1 MDKWLAVLVR
11 LVLERISPEIAAL
24 IKQSLQ
30 DAKKKAAE
38 TDNPFDDLLVDILI
52 WVTGT
57 KT

>member
-30 DAKKKAAE
+30 EAKKKAAE
-38 TDNPFDDLLVDILI
+38 TDNPFDDILVDILI
-52 WVTGT
+52 WVTGS
-57 KT
+57 K

>member
-11 LVLERISPEIAAL
+11 LVLERISPEIAEL
-24 IKQSLQ
+24 IKKSLQ

-52 WVTGT
+52 WVTGS
-57 KT
+57 K